1 MANHDLE
8 KTIFDGI
15 DPQRTAA
22 IDAMLG
28 QVKLAI
34 GLVARLRGPQGCPW
48 DREQNHLTIRPYL
61 IEEAYEV
68 LDVLDHYESKQ
79 DPKQLAKNT
88 PVDSFVPADGS
99 FRSAD
104 DIKALR
110 EELGDL
116 LLQIILH
123 AQLATERG
131 EFSFGDVG
139 ETMAAKLVSRH
150 PHVFAQT
157 KVNSSEQV
165 LQNWETLKKKEGKK
179 SILDGMP
186 KNLPSLQRAARI
198 GEKAHR
204 VGFDWKDW
212 SGSWSKVEEEIGE
225 LKQAIDS
232 GDTAHIEHELGDT
245 FFALCNLSRHLKI
258 APEDAHRKA
267 ISRFEDRFKRLEEIC
282 ADEGLD
288 IQSSSLEKLDEI
300 WDRVKKERNGS

>member
-1 MANHDLE
+1 MVNHDLE

-15 DPQRTAA
+15 DPKQTAA

-34 GLVARLRGPQGCPW
+34 GLVARLRGPLGCPW
-48 DREQNHLTIRPYL
+48 DREQNHLTLRPYL

-68 LDVLDHYESKQ
+68 LEILDRYESKQ
-79 DPKQLAKNT
+79 DPKQLAKKT
-88 PVDSFVPADGS
+88 PTDQLVPADGA
-99 FRSAD
+99 FVTNED
-104 DIKALR
+104 VKALR

-116 LLQIILH
+116 LLQIVLH
-123 AQLATERG
+123 AQLASERG
-131 EFSFGDVG
+131 EFSFGDVSQ
-139 ETMAAKLVSRH
+139 TMAAKLVSRH
-150 PHVFAQT
+150 PHVFAAAKADT
-157 KVNSSEQV
+157 SEQV
-165 LQNWETLKKKEGKK
+165 LQNWEAIKKKEGKK

-212 SGSWSKVEEEIGE
+212 SGSWSKVEEELGE
-225 LKQAIDS
+225 LKQAIAS
-232 GDTAHIEHELGDT
+232 GNGSHIEHELGDM